1 MRTLEACLR
10 DGARE
15 LGIPLPE
22 QAAADFCRYYDF
34 LLEKNRVMDLTAV
47 SGEEDTARRHF
58 LDSLSLLRCGEGL
71 SGARI
76 IDVGSGAGFPGLPL
90 LLAQPDVQLT
100 LLDSLGKRVD
110 FLRELTALLGRD
122 VQCIHARAEE
132 QAKLEGWRESFDYA
146 VSRAVARL
154 SPLCELCLPFV
165 RPGGAL
171 LAMKARD
178 CAEEVAEAAH
188 AIEVLGARLERSVE
202 ISVAGVPR
210 SILVIRKT
218 APTPAE
224 YPRRFAKIQ
233 KKPL

>member
-1 MRTLEACLR
+1 MSALTDCLR
-10 DGARE
+10 AGTRE
-15 LGIPLPE
+15 LGLSLPE
-22 QAAADFCRYYDF
+22 QAEAEFTRYYEF
-34 LLEKNRVMDLTAV
+34 LMEKNRVMDLTAV
-47 SGEEDTARRHF
+47 TGEEETARRHF
-58 LDSLSLLRCGEGL
+58 LDSLSLLSCGEDF
-71 SGARI
+71 SGARV

-90 LLAQPDVQLT
+90 LLGQPELQLT
-100 LLDSLGKRVD
+100 LLDSLSKRVD
-110 FLRELTALLGRD
+110 FLRELTALLEKD

-132 QAKLEGWRESFDYA
+132 QAKLEGWREGFDYA

-178 CAEEVAEAAH
+178 CAEEVEEAKN
-188 AIEVLGARLERSVE
+188 AIEVLGAELESIREV
-202 ISVAGVPR
+202 SVAGVPR
-210 SILVIRKT
+210 SILVLRKV